1 MKSVSLFLL
10 TSIIAMSSFA
20 QTNVVNPYPKTISVN
35 GSAEMDITPD
45 EIYVQVDLKEYEK
58 KGSGKMTIDKI
69 RQDFL
74 TAVRSLGLADS
85 SVVIAGYDGYNG
97 NPWWRKKNKLKDELY
112 SSISY
117 QVKLK
122 SSAQVD
128 QLVDKLDDAATQNFF
143 VQRTSHSKLTELRKQ
158 LKIQA
163 VKAAKEKA
171 EYLATGIGERVGVA
185 VTINEPNEYYQPYYG
200 NMMANRMMKAEVA
213 QASDAGADQAQADFK
228 KIKLKYDVNVVF
240 ALK

>member
-1 MKSVSLFLL
+1 MKTMFLFLIGSML
-10 TSIIAMSSFA
+10 TMPGFA
-20 QTNVVNPYPKTISVN
+20 QNYPNPYPRTITVN
-35 GSAEMDITPD
+35 GSAEVEIVPD

-58 KGSGKMTIDKI
+58 KGQGKVTIDKI
-69 RQDFL
+69 RQNFL
-74 TAVRSLGLADS
+74 TAVRSLGLPDS
-85 SVVIAGYDGYNG
+85 SISIAGYDGANG

-117 QVKLK
+117 QVKLR

-143 VQRTSHSKLTELRKQ
+143 IQRTSHSKLTEFRKN

-171 EYLATGIGERVGVA
+171 GYLAEAINEKVGEA
-185 VTINEPNEYYQPYYG
+185 VTINEPNEYYQPYY
-200 NMMANRMMKAEVA
+200 NTMANMRMKSAEM
-213 QASDAGADQAQADFK
+213 DQQSAPDQPQADFK
-228 KIKLKYDVNVVF
+228 KIKIKFDVSVVF

>member
-1 MKSVSLFLL
+1 MFLFLIGSML
-10 TSIIAMSSFA
+10 TMPGFA
-20 QTNVVNPYPKTISVN
+20 QNYPNPYPRTITVN
-35 GSAEMDITPD
+35 GSAEVEIVPD

-58 KGSGKMTIDKI
+58 KGQGKVTIDKI
-69 RQDFL
+69 RQNFL
-74 TAVRSLGLADS
+74 TAVRSLGLPDS
-85 SVVIAGYDGYNG
+85 SISIAGYDGTNG

-117 QVKLK
+117 QVKLR

-143 VQRTSHSKLTELRKQ
+143 IQRTSHSKLTEFRKN

-171 EYLATGIGERVGVA
+171 GYLAEAINEKVGEA
-185 VTINEPNEYYQPYYG
+185 VTINEPNEYYQPYY
-200 NMMANRMMKAEVA
+200 NTMANMRMKSAEM
-213 QASDAGADQAQADFK
+213 DQQSAPDQPQADFK
-228 KIKLKYDVNVVF
+228 KIKIKFDVSVVF

>member
-1 MKSVSLFLL
+1 MNKIILSLLL
-10 TSIIAMSSFA
+10 IASSISSSA
-20 QTNVVNPYPKTISVN
+20 QTEKAYPKTITVT
-35 GSAEMDITPD
+35 GSAEMEIVPD

-58 KGSGKMTIDKI
+58 KGHGKITIEKI

-74 TAVRSLGLADS
+74 TAVRSLNIADS
-85 SVVIAGYDGYNG
+85 SISIAGYDGMNG

-117 QVKLK
+117 EVKLK

-128 QLVDKLDDAATQNFF
+128 QLVDRLDDAATQNFF
-143 VQRTSHSKLTELRKQ
+143 IQRTSHSRLTEFRKQ

-171 EYLATGIGERVGVA
+171 IYLAEAIDEKIGVA
-185 VTINEPNEYYQPYYG
+185 VTINEPNEYYQPFYRTS
-200 NMMANRMMKAEVA
+200 NMMMKNVEMN
-213 QASDAGADQAQADFK
+213 QAPNDQPQADFK
-228 KIKLKYDVNVVF
+228 KIKLKYEVSVVF

>member
-1 MKSVSLFLL
+1 MKTMFLL
-10 TSIIAMSSFA
+10 LASSIFTMTSFA
-20 QTNVVNPYPKTISVN
+20 QNYVNPFPRTITVN
-35 GSAEMDITPD
+35 GSAEMEIVPD

-58 KGSGKMTIDKI
+58 KNAGKVTIDKI

-74 TAVRSLGLADS
+74 TAVRSLGLPDS
-85 SVVIAGYDGYNG
+85 AISIAGYDGANG

-112 SSISY
+112 ASISY
-117 QVKLK
+117 LVKLK

-143 VQRTSHSKLTELRKQ
+143 IQSTSHSKLTEFRKQ

-163 VKAAKEKA
+163 VKAAKDKA
-171 EYLATGIGERVGVA
+171 AYLAEAINEKVGEA
-185 VTINEPNEYYQPYYG
+185 VTINEPNEYYQPYY
-200 NMMANRMMKAEVA
+200 NNMANMRSNSVMKVA
-213 QASDAGADQAQADFK
+213 MEQAPDQPQADFK
-228 KIKLKYDVNVVF
+228 KIKIKFDVSVVF

>member
-1 MKSVSLFLL
+1 MKTMFLFLASSL
-10 TSIIAMSSFA
+10 LAMTSFA
-20 QTNVVNPYPKTISVN
+20 QNIPNPYPKTITVN
-35 GSAEMDITPD
+35 GNAEMEIVPD

-58 KGSGKMTIDKI
+58 KGSGKVTIDKI
-69 RQDFL
+69 RQGFL
-74 TAVRSLGLADS
+74 TAVRSLGLPDS
-85 SVVIAGYDGYNG
+85 SIVIAGYDGANG

-112 SSISY
+112 SAITY
-117 QVKLK
+117 QVKLR

-143 VQRTSHSKLTELRKQ
+143 IQRTSHSKLTEFRKQ

-171 EYLATGIGERVGVA
+171 GYLAEAIDEKLGVA
-185 VTINEPNEYYQPYYG
+185 VTINEPNEYYQPYY
-200 NMMANRMMKAEVA
+200 NNMANMRMKS
-213 QASDAGADQAQADFK
+213 QAMDQESAPDQPQADFK
-228 KIKLKYDVNVVF
+228 KIKIKFDVNVVF